1 MIIAGL
7 RLWFR
12 SILFIDNGEFSQANR
27 NFQRNQEYSSI
38 DLVYQVDKTIS
49 FIINKLDILQ
59 APEGE
64 GSRIYTFAV
73 EDGDVDYVNQIPNPV
88 YVNQMIT
95 EIICLVDLSDC
106 RVV

>member
-7 RLWFR
+7 PLWFR

-38 DLVYQVDKTIS
+38 DLVCQVDKTIS

>member
-38 DLVYQVDKTIS
+38 DLVCQVDKTIS

-59 APEGE
+59 APEGK

-73 EDGDVDYVNQIPNPV
+73 EDGDVEYVNQIPNPV

-95 EIICLVDLSDC
+95 DIICLVDLSDC

>member
-38 DLVYQVDKTIS
+38 DLVCQVDKTIS

-88 YVNQMIT
+88 SVNQMIT

>member
-27 NFQRNQEYSSI
+27 NFRRNQEYSSI
-38 DLVYQVDKTIS
+38 DLVCQVDKTIS

>member
-1 MIIAGL
+1 M
-7 RLWFR
+7 
-12 SILFIDNGEFSQANR
+12 
-27 NFQRNQEYSSI
+27 
-38 DLVYQVDKTIS
+38 
-49 FIINKLDILQ
+49 Q

-73 EDGDVDYVNQIPNPV
+73 EDGDVECVNQIPNPV

-106 RVV
+106 RVVYHLDNDFDSLIVR

>member
-12 SILFIDNGEFSQANR
+12 LILFIDNGEFSQANR

-38 DLVYQVDKTIS
+38 DLVCQVDKPIS

-95 EIICLVDLSDC
+95 ETICLVDLSDC

>member
-38 DLVYQVDKTIS
+38 DLVCQVDKTIS

-73 EDGDVDYVNQIPNPV
+73 EDGDVDYVNQKPNPV

>member
-1 MIIAGL
+1 M
-7 RLWFR
+7 
-12 SILFIDNGEFSQANR
+12 
-27 NFQRNQEYSSI
+27 
-38 DLVYQVDKTIS
+38 
-49 FIINKLDILQ
+49 INKLDILQ

-64 GSRIYTFAV
+64 RSRIYTFAV

-88 YVNQMIT
+88 YVNQMLT

>member
-38 DLVYQVDKTIS
+38 DLVCQVDKTIS

-64 GSRIYTFAV
+64 GSRIYTFTV

>member
-1 MIIAGL
+1 MAGL

-12 SILFIDNGEFSQANR
+12 SILFIDNGEVSQANR

-38 DLVYQVDKTIS
+38 DLVCQVDKTIS

-64 GSRIYTFAV
+64 GSRVYTFAV

>member
-38 DLVYQVDKTIS
+38 DLVCQVEKTIS

-73 EDGDVDYVNQIPNPV
+73 EDGDVDYVNQILNPV